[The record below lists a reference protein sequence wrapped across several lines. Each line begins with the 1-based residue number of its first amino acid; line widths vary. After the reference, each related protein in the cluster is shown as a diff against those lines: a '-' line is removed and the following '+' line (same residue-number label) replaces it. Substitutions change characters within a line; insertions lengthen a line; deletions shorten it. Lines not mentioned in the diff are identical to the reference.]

1 MEKSDI
7 IIMSSA
13 ATYHMQL
20 FKKAKVESVIY
31 ILTSLADCIAKFQ
44 WLYSLNLGT
53 EVSKVCKCIDTSVHI
68 LMWLWRFLC
77 GNIL

>member
-44 WLYSLNLGT
+44 
-53 EVSKVCKCIDTSVHI
+53 
-68 LMWLWRFLC
+68 
-77 GNIL
+77 